1 MLKHFDK
8 TCKKVIRCLKLCTI
22 LYVLIQ
28 YILLKINN
36 IRAAANA
43 LRLLLI
49 SQASSTAGNIEIYT
63 FM

>member
-8 TCKKVIRCLKLCTI
+8 CKKVIRCLKLCTI

-43 LRLLLI
+43 LRLLLL